1 MMNQSNDKDQIELD
15 KKEAVQKELVVFFD
29 GHCGLCN
36 GFVDYLLM
44 ADQEKKL
51 RFAPLQGELAK
62 NLLSSNYIQNLDTV
76 CFYERGE
83 IHTHSDAVL
92 RIFSHLPSF
101 NKFILVFWLI
111 PRAMRDF
118 CYGLLSK
125 SRYSIFGKSETCRL
139 LNEEESSRFYP

>member
-1 MMNQSNDKDQIELD
+1 MNQRMHKDQIELD

-51 RFAPLQGELAK
+51 RFAPLQGDLAK
-62 NLLSSNYIQNLDTV
+62 ELLSSEHVQNLDTV
-76 CFYERGE
+76 CFYKRGV
-83 IHTHSDAVL
+83 IYTHSDAVL
-92 RIFSHLPSF
+92 GIFSHLPSL
-101 NKFILVFWLI
+101 NKMVLVLWLI
-111 PRAMRDF
+111 PKFMRDF
-118 CYGLLSK
+118 CYRLLSK

-139 LNEEESSRFYP
+139 LNEEESTRFYP